1 MYLALLLLLLVAG
14 ILPLSIYLVNQ
25 MHQPPAPSSNI
36 LDAEAAI
43 PSGRQQTQD
52 WWEQKRAR
60 FNQILII
67 AGLAAF
73 ILYHHLAQSG
83 SISGI
88 LLNTNA
94 YILFLQ
100 LLAYLLYMGVA
111 NLFFNFGPILEINS
125 QSKSPEQFRRRLFQ
139 IITGITV
146 LIPLATALTF
156 YLAGT

>member
-25 MHQPPAPSSNI
+25 MHRPSVPSHNI

-43 PSGRQQTQD
+43 PSGQQQTQD

-60 FNQILII
+60 FNQILVITGI
-67 AGLAAF
+67 TAF
-73 ILYHHLAQSG
+73 ILYHHFTRSE
-83 SISGI
+83 SISNI
-88 LLNTNA
+88 ILNTNA

-100 LLAYLLYMGVA
+100 ILAYLLYMGVA
-111 NLFFNFGPILEINS
+111 NLFFNFGSILEINS
-125 QSKSPEQFRRRLFQ
+125 QPKSPEQFRRRLFQ